1 MNFTTVA
8 ALGTFPLASLFN
20 SFSMTALMLV
30 LGVAGCHDAVAE
42 IGLVQGATL
51 ALFYAFSAN
60 ARNLILSDTS
70 DLMAA
75 KLLKARI
82 VLLIPLSYIS
92 YYLSVVFS
100 SVSVS
105 LAVVLIVRR
114 MSEWIGEIGLAEHEK
129 MNQTEFAQQVLF
141 LEISTL
147 ILSLVLQLIGFDL
160 ALSAIPWAL
169 APFLAIRGAKLSW
182 NGGKG
187 EISFSMLLPNFGSTV
202 IIGASVYIFRLS
214 IVLIS
219 GKTNAGELFAAFA
232 IGGVIPTILG
242 QALAPSLLHRFG
254 PSVLNRWLVFI
265 SVSMLLIALVVI
277 ELSINPNQWLLSF
290 GHSQAFFLA
299 VGFSI
304 MGGAIMSIVT
314 VFRARLIQ
322 GSEGTKV
329 FGPDLLSNV
338 LIIASVPFLYQAFGA
353 ESLAGMY
360 CLSGFIN
367 IFFLWGCLQR
377 QRLQGLYL
385 QFALLTIA
393 SFLIFPLFFMIDGSI
408 FRDPSLVFDTLGA
421 ISRLPVPISLLSL
434 FVGIA
439 LLNNYVAAKRTLYV
453 VLLSVLLLVASLLV
467 VERSNLKYDGA
478 KLILLMQ
485 CVLPMFGLILGQMF
499 GAETRE
505 PIFERTALVLL
516 LLLLPAQLIAT
527 WQLGYTIM
535 SPLVFLFSI
544 YQHLQYFPMI
554 VVALVTMASLALW
567 KQGIVTRIALTL
579 LIPIAF
585 VQICGSMSISAIFS
599 MTFALTCFA
608 LTQLIN
614 RESRGWALSLI
625 LATYCCGVAYISII
639 DSGVILGHGIQPQEK
654 AVNMTW
660 IDKLIT
666 KDINN
671 SMLIP
676 LSLVSRIDNYE
687 YYFRGV
693 VESPQAFLFGH
704 SSPPDRSLY
713 PSAHNYWLDIIY
725 NFGFLALLP
734 LFILLLVTL
743 KSIWKRRAEILCNP
757 LLIGTSM
764 AAIYLILG
772 ENMLKSGMRQPY
784 PGIITFFIWG
794 LLITRLDATAI
805 DEKKVDGGYA

>member
-1 MNFTTVA
+1 MKFATGV
-8 ALGTFPLASLFN
+8 ALGAFPLASLFN

-60 ARNLILSDTS
+60 ARNLILADTS
-70 DLMAA
+70 GFMAT

-82 VLLIPLSYIS
+82 VLIIPLSYFS

-100 SVSVS
+100 SVSVF

-129 MNQTEFAQQVLF
+129 MNQTEFAQQVLV
-141 LEISTL
+141 LEVFTL
-147 ILSLVLQLIGFDL
+147 ILSLVLQLIGFEL

-182 NGGKG
+182 SGGSG
-187 EISFSMLLPNFGSTV
+187 GISFSMLLPHFGSTV

-214 IVLIS
+214 IVLLT
-219 GKTNAGELFAAFA
+219 GKTNAGQLFTAFA
-232 IGGVIPTILG
+232 IGGFIPTMFG

-265 SVSMLLIALVVI
+265 SGSMLLIALAVI
-277 ELSINPNQWLLSF
+277 ELSINPTQWLLAF
-290 GHSQAFFLA
+290 GHTQAFFLA

-304 MGGAIMSIVT
+304 LGGAIMSIAA

-329 FGPDLLSNV
+329 FGSDLISNV
-338 LIIASVPFLYQAFGA
+338 LIIASVPFLHQVFGSK
-353 ESLAGMY
+353 SLVGMY
-360 CLSGFIN
+360 CLSGFLN

-377 QRLQGLYL
+377 QRLEGHSLK
-385 QFALLTIA
+385 FVLLTIA

-408 FRDPSLVFDTLGA
+408 FRDPRFVFDTMGSIFL
-421 ISRLPVPISLLSL
+421 LPIPISLMSL

-453 VLLSVLLLVASLLV
+453 VFISVLLLVMSLLV
-467 VERSNLKYDGA
+467 VERSTSNYDGA

-499 GAETRE
+499 GAVTRV
-505 PIFERTALVLL
+505 PIFERTALILL

-527 WQLGYTIM
+527 WQLGYTQM
-535 SPLVFLFSI
+535 NPLVFVFSI

-567 KQGIVTRIALTL
+567 EQGIATRIALTL

-608 LTQLIN
+608 LTQLIK

-625 LATYCCGVAYISII
+625 VATYCCGAAYVSII
-639 DSGVILGHGIQPQEK
+639 EGGAILGQGIQLLEK
-654 AVNMTW
+654 ASYMTW
-660 IDKLIT
+660 TDKLTT
-666 KDINN
+666 KYINIGIP
-671 SMLIP
+671 IP
-676 LSLVSRIDNYE
+676 LSVVSRIDTYE

-693 VESPQAFLFGH
+693 FESPQAFLFGH

-713 PSAHNYWLDIIY
+713 PSAHNYWLDIFY
-725 NFGFLALLP
+725 NFGLLALLP

-764 AAIYLILG
+764 ATIYLILG
-772 ENMLKSGMRQPY
+772 ENMFKSGMRQPY

-794 LLITRLDATAI
+794 LLITRLDASAI
-805 DEKKVDGGYA
+805 DEKKVDGMHR